1 MTVQPGTK
9 VRLPDGNTGKVLRQF
24 RNGMWLVEN
33 HSPTRGFHA
42 HWAWEMTDP
51 EKGK

>member
-24 RNGMWLVEN
+24 RNGMWLVEDRDPN
-33 HSPTRGFHA
+33 RGFRA
-42 HWAWEMTDP
+42 CWEWELTVAVP
-51 EKGK
+51 S